1 MTEQT
6 YTYRDSTLNLN
17 QAGNYTLLLQVNTQT
32 FDYAIVD
39 HGVMVACETNC
50 NTDELTKPDR
60 LFAQLNAEYKNV
72 VIGLPASGFTLIPT
86 PLFDAE
92 HIADIAKLLDVKDNE
107 NVLAQPLD
115 ADNYVVYKTDK
126 QLVESITSF
135 DVKNIAFAAKG
146 WLNAIERSSPSNG
159 YLFLNFEEGQ
169 VEYAYY
175 KGNKL
180 RFYNKFE
187 FANIDELVYYTLL
200 VSNELELKQQNTT
213 LVVSGSITTGDIN
226 YRTLAQYYSNIR
238 LNTIET
244 VELPDDIRSHQIL
257 SLSAL
262 YLCAL

>member
-17 QAGNYTLLLQVNTQT
+17 QAGNYTLLLQINTQS
-32 FDYAIVD
+32 FNYAIVD
-39 HGVMVACETNC
+39 HGVMVANETNC
-50 NTDELTKPDR
+50 NADELTKPDR

-72 VIGLPASGFTLIPT
+72 IIGLPANGFTLIPT

-107 NVLAQPLD
+107 NVLAQHLD
-115 ADNYVVYKTDK
+115 ADNYVVYKADK
-126 QLVESITSF
+126 QLVASVTSF
-135 DVKNIAFAAKG
+135 DIKNIVFAPKG

-159 YLFLNFEEGQ
+159 YLFLNFEEAQ
-169 VEYAYY
+169 VEFAYY

-187 FANIDELVYYTLL
+187 FANIDELIYYTLL

-213 LVVSGSITTGDIN
+213 LVVSGNITTGDIN
-226 YRTLAQYYSNIR
+226 YTTLAQYYSNIR